1 MRLGKT
7 LLLAAMIL
15 SIGVSPASSQIVKK
29 GQVGFRFLE
38 NPVSA
43 EAIGRGGVGVAMFRN
58 SNAVF
63 WNPGALGWITGKFD
77 FNVNHTQGI
86 AEINQTS
93 AVGAAKIGNLGVMAV
108 DVITMDYGDF
118 YGTRR
123 ADNDQGFEDT
133 GVFSPN
139 AFALGLTF
147 SQKVSDRFSYGLHLK
162 YARQDLG
169 NAWIGTGK
177 DVNDPALVTSQRSY
191 AKGEPALDIGAV
203 YDFLYHGIRF
213 GAVIQN
219 VSREVRYEEEK
230 FPLPF
235 AVSFSLT
242 VDPLSIVRPE
252 DKTNSFVL
260 AFESRHPRDFKEKIK
275 IGAEFK
281 SHGHYTL
288 RAGFMENYDERGLT
302 AGLGLNQNL
311 GNMAFRLDYAFQD
324 FGVFGGVHI
333 FSFGVTK

>member
-93 AVGAAKIGNLGVMAV
+93 AVGAAKIGNLGVVAF
-108 DVITMDYGDF
+108 DIIAMDYGDF

-133 GVFSPN
+133 GVFSPS

-147 SQKVSDRFSYGLHLK
+147 SQKVSDRFSYGLPPWLPRK
-162 YARQDLG
+162 DLTRKANRPWILARFTIFFIT
-169 NAWIGTGK
+169 AF
-177 DVNDPALVTSQRSY
+177 ALAPSFKTSR
-191 AKGEPALDIGAV
+191 AKCV
-203 YDFLYHGIRF
+203 M
-213 GAVIQN
+213 
-219 VSREVRYEEEK
+219 K
-230 FPLPF
+230 KK
-235 AVSFSLT
+235 SFHCPSL
-242 VDPLSIVRPE
+242 
-252 DKTNSFVL
+252 
-260 AFESRHPRDFKEKIK
+260 
-275 IGAEFK
+275 
-281 SHGHYTL
+281 
-288 RAGFMENYDERGLT
+288 
-302 AGLGLNQNL
+302 
-311 GNMAFRLDYAFQD
+311 
-324 FGVFGGVHI
+324 
-333 FSFGVTK
+333 